1 MRLEVASEKF
11 TLHSVVLFCIS
22 DAAPE
27 VAATEAA
34 AAATTGSITSSDLL
48 SLGEDRLEGGVLVD
62 CMTEPGL
69 PHKVEHHQ
77 PDEGDDAHD
86 EGQKGAALKVQRL
99 KDERLRRGGHHKD
112 DHHEHGGNLN
122 RQNVQMDGRVNE
134 DERLGE
140 GEDAKETN

>member
-11 TLHSVVLFCIS
+11 ALHSVVLFSIS

-77 PDEGDDAHD
+77 PDEGDDCNN
-86 EGQKGAALKVQRL
+86 KKKVVDKRI
-99 KDERLRRGGHHKD
+99 KSS
-112 DHHEHGGNLN
+112 
-122 RQNVQMDGRVNE
+122 
-134 DERLGE
+134 
-140 GEDAKETN
+140 

>member
-11 TLHSVVLFCIS
+11 TLHSVVLFSIS
-22 DAAPE
+22 GAAPE

-34 AAATTGSITSSDLL
+34 ATTGSIASSELL

-77 PDEGDDAHD
+77 PDEGDDCNN
-86 EGQKGAALKVQRL
+86 EKKVVDKRI
-99 KDERLRRGGHHKD
+99 KSS
-112 DHHEHGGNLN
+112 
-122 RQNVQMDGRVNE
+122 
-134 DERLGE
+134 
-140 GEDAKETN
+140 